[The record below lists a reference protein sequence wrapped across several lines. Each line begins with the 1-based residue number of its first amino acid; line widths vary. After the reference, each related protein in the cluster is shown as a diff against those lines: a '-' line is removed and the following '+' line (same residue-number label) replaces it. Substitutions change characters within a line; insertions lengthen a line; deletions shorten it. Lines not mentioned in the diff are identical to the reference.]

1 MARVSQSTISPIS
14 PRLCQFFLVSSSS
27 NRFAKLVPSVVKDE
41 RPLPPP
47 AASTEED
54 DAQFADDGE
63 VSPPIFFDFG
73 TNVKL
78 GKRVYINVNCTIID
92 TCLVTIGAR
101 TLFAPNVSIYSGTH
115 PTNPELRDGM
125 NGPESGKEVH
135 IGEDVW
141 IGGHVVILPGVRV
154 GKGATLGAG
163 CVVTKVFPPYESPR
177 SIFTKTP
184 LIIFQ
189 DVPDYTIVVGNPA
202 RILRRVDGHEND
214 EIPLVPTIPSLDTYQ

>member
-1 MARVSQSTISPIS
+1 MALSENKRKALAGELYHAFEPGMIKE
-14 PRLCQFFLVSSSS
+14 RLRCRRAI
-27 NRFAKLVPSVVKDE
+27 NRFNATVLGDASRREMVKLWRDIVQDE

-47 AASTEED
+47 AATEEED
-54 DAQFADDGE
+54 EVQFADDAE
-63 VSPPIFFDFG
+63 ISPPIYMDYG

-78 GKRVYINVNCTIID
+78 GKGVYINVNCVIID

-125 NGPESGKEVH
+125 KGPENGKEVH
-135 IGEDVW
+135 VGEDVW
-141 IGGHVVILPGVRV
+141 IGGNVVILPGVRV
-154 GKGATLGAG
+154 GRGATLGAG
-163 CVVTKVFPPYESPR
+163 SVVTK
-177 SIFTKTP
+177 
-184 LIIFQ
+184 

-214 EIPLVPTIPSLDTYQ
+214 EIGPIPTIPSPESYQ